1 MASIDWK
8 SVSGCKRIGTSR
20 LKKKVLG
27 RGGMGDCD
35 TYYDGSSNSS
45 LGSHEATTLYS
56 TPHDFDREFASNF
69 DVNDG
74 GISSPGR
81 CD

>member
-1 MASIDWK
+1 
-8 SVSGCKRIGTSR
+8 
-20 LKKKVLG
+20 
-27 RGGMGDCD
+27 MGDCD

-81 CD
+81 CDRGRLNVKG

>member
-1 MASIDWK
+1 MASKDWK

-20 LKKKVLG
+20 LKNSSKES
-27 RGGMGDCD
+27 GMGDCG
-35 TYYDGSSNSS
+35 TYYDGFSNAS

-56 TPHDFDREFASNF
+56 TPHDFDRQFASNF